1 MAINPDT
8 KRLLQSHRERK
19 QIEQRTGAKNG
30 VIHKRDKIWKDA
42 AKDIGKSKC
51 ELKKAQNELA
61 RLQKRGCSPSSS
73 AVFNAKKKI
82 ATERDRVRDNVYVL
96 KNDVDSRN
104 RRANGRRC

>member
-1 MAINPDT
+1 VQPD
-8 KRLLQSHRERK
+8 
-19 QIEQRTGAKNG
+19 
-30 VIHKRDKIWKDA
+30 
-42 AKDIGKSKC
+42 
-51 ELKKAQNELA
+51 
-61 RLQKRGCSPSSS
+61 S